1 MEKELEKIF
10 ELETEYNYDEAFLK
24 YKQLLNS
31 NHIDFD
37 LWKYYYFFLW
47 SMLEDLDNDFTILE
61 KSNLKKELNIELEFG
76 RKNFVNIAEFNFIA
90 GYTISIFPYEFGDY
104 AEFQNLGKNFL
115 KAANKMDTQNSLY
128 RMVVLGNSENLSNNE
143 RNEYEELRLKVSKQ
157 ISEDHSGKGILNE
170 YYRSVFIL

>member
-10 ELETEYNYDEAFLK
+10 ELETEYNYNEAFLK

-61 KSNLKKELNIELEFG
+61 KSNLKKELNTELEF
-76 RKNFVNIAEFNFIA
+76 
-90 GYTISIFPYEFGDY
+90 
-104 AEFQNLGKNFL
+104 
-115 KAANKMDTQNSLY
+115 
-128 RMVVLGNSENLSNNE
+128 
-143 RNEYEELRLKVSKQ
+143 
-157 ISEDHSGKGILNE
+157 
-170 YYRSVFIL
+170 